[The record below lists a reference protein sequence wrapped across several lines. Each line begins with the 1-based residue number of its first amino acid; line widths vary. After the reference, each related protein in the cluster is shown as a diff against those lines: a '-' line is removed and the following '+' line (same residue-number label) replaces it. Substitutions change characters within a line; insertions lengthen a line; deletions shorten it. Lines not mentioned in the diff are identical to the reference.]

1 MSKFIELTKRDSGK
15 LLVLVDQIIWVAD
28 DVEKNFTVIGLLN
41 GTLIESIQETADRI
55 LTLINKNLSLIHI

>member
-28 DVEKNFTVIGLLN
+28 DVE
-41 GTLIESIQETADRI
+41 TADRI
-55 LTLINKNLSLIHI
+55 LTLINKN

>member
-28 DVEKNFTVIGLLN
+28 DVEKKFTVIGLLN

-55 LTLINKNLSLIHI
+55 LTLINKN

>member
-41 GTLIESIQETADRI
+41 RTLIESIQETADRI
-55 LTLINKNLSLIHI
+55 LTLINKN

>member
-55 LTLINKNLSLIHI
+55 LTLINMN

>member
-28 DVEKNFTVIGLLN
+28 DVEKNFTVIGLLK

-55 LTLINKNLSLIHI
+55 LTLINKN

>member
-28 DVEKNFTVIGLLN
+28 DVEKNFTVIGFLN

-55 LTLINKNLSLIHI
+55 LTLINKN

>member
-28 DVEKNFTVIGLLN
+28 DVEKN

-55 LTLINKNLSLIHI
+55 LTLINKN

>member
-41 GTLIESIQETADRI
+41 GTLIESIQKTADRI
-55 LTLINKNLSLIHI
+55 LTLINKN

>member
-28 DVEKNFTVIGLLN
+28 DVEKI
-41 GTLIESIQETADRI
+41 SR
-55 LTLINKNLSLIHI
+55 

>member
-1 MSKFIELTKRDSGK
+1 MSKFIELTKRDRGK
-15 LLVLVDQIIWVAD
+15 LVVLDDQIIWVAD

-55 LTLINKNLSLIHI
+55 LTLINKN

>member
-1 MSKFIELTKRDSGK
+1 MKDMSKFIELTKRDSGK

-55 LTLINKNLSLIHI
+55 LTLINKN

>member
-1 MSKFIELTKRDSGK
+1 MKDMSKFIELTKRDSGK

-28 DVEKNFTVIGLLN
+28 DVEKKFTVIGLLN

-55 LTLINKNLSLIHI
+55 LTLINKN

>member
-15 LLVLVDQIIWVAD
+15 LLVVVDQIIWVAD

-55 LTLINKNLSLIHI
+55 LTLINKN

>member
-55 LTLINKNLSLIHI
+55 LTLINKK

>member
-41 GTLIESIQETADRI
+41 GTLIESIQETADRT
-55 LTLINKNLSLIHI
+55 LTLINKN

>member
-55 LTLINKNLSLIHI
+55 LTLINKN

>member
-1 MSKFIELTKRDSGK
+1 MSKFIELTKRDSGE

-55 LTLINKNLSLIHI
+55 LTLINKN

>member
-28 DVEKNFTVIGLLN
+28 DVEKKFHGNRL
-41 GTLIESIQETADRI
+41 A
-55 LTLINKNLSLIHI
+55 